1 MHCEVSTLPATTAA
15 GGTGFSIEP
24 GGTRSVSGRRHPSFN
39 GKSASTSA
47 RNTYST
53 AAVHTASG
61 ALKLPGRCGEVP
73 AKSTTALRLAR
84 STCTATSMALP
95 SSIS

>member
-1 MHCEVSTLPATTAA
+1 MDPR
-15 GGTGFSIEP
+15 
-24 GGTRSVSGRRHPSFN
+24 GTRISSGLRQPSFS

-53 AAVHTASG
+53 AAVQTASG
-61 ALKLPGRCGEVP
+61 ALKFPGCCGDVP
-73 AKSTTALRLAR
+73 AKSTTALRARR
-84 STCTATSMALP
+84 STVTATSIALP